1 MVQAV
6 LAVEGVVLLFQQFI
20 KLEEVFLK
28 ILWRLV
34 LYQLSRQ
41 LLSRALVTILLVAQI
56 LAANLQEPLPLR
68 MLEIY
73 AVPEAELMLSMV
85 RWNL

>member
-1 MVQAV
+1 MMQPV
-6 LAVEGVVLLFQQFI
+6 LAVEGVVLLFQQSI
-20 KLEEVFLK
+20 KLEEMFLK
-28 ILWRLV
+28 ILRRLV

-41 LLSRALVTILLVAQI
+41 LLNQVLVTILLVVQI
-56 LAANLQEPLPLR
+56 VAANLQEPLPLR

-73 AVPEAELMLSMV
+73 AVLEAELMLSMV

>member
-1 MVQAV
+1 MMQPV
-6 LAVEGVVLLFQQFI
+6 LAEEGVVLLFQQSI
-20 KLEEVFLK
+20 KLEEMFLK
-28 ILWRLV
+28 ILRRLV

-41 LLSRALVTILLVAQI
+41 LLNQVLVTILLVVQI
-56 LAANLQEPLPLR
+56 VAANLQEPLPLR

-73 AVPEAELMLSMV
+73 AVLEAELMLSMV